1 MKIWSSGGDAAVLG
15 DIAEH
20 PGTLYESAEIDGA
33 GMWAKFK
40 HITIPLITPI
50 IFMMSLRRQSVLSKS
65 SKKPML

>member
-1 MKIWSSGGDAAVLG
+1 MLLYLATLQNI
-15 DIAEH
+15 